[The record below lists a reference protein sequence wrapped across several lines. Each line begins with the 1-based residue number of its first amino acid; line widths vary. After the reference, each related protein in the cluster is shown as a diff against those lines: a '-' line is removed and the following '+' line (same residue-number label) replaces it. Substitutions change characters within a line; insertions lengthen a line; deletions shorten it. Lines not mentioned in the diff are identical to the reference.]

1 MCDRSGRGGILGVG
15 YVVFAQAD
23 SGQLDLAKVLKNAR
37 SFFQA
42 SVEVLDEELL
52 PPGFSPPE
60 GSRVRLELS
69 SERHGWRARFAI
81 ASRPANHDDHEHA
94 NAAEAASRASGM
106 ALLAERCRFVW
117 EIEPEGDELERA
129 TLTLCGVLA
138 SVGLG
143 PVMPADHSTL
153 FGVRGAMERIDALEK
168 GAYR

>member
-1 MCDRSGRGGILGVG
+1 MR
-15 YVVFAQAD
+15 YEVFAQAG
-23 SGQLDLAKVLKNAR
+23 SGRIDLAKVVKNAR

-42 SVEVLDEELL
+42 SAEVLGEELL

-60 GSRVRLELS
+60 QSRVRLELS
-69 SERHGWRARFAI
+69 SERHGFRARFAI
-81 ASRPANHDDHEHA
+81 TSRPANRDDHEFA

-106 ALLAERCRFVW
+106 ALLAERCRYVW
-117 EIEPEGDELERA
+117 AIESEGDEIELA

-143 PVMPADHSTL
+143 PVMPEDHSTL
-153 FGVRGAMERIDALEK
+153 FGVRGAMERIEKLEK